1 MVNGIYTSAS
11 GMLPRMVQM
20 DNVANNLANVSTT
33 GYKKN
38 SVFLRELI
46 TADRVLSG
54 KLAKQPEKI
63 PEEVWVDYTQGS
75 FEKTGNSLDIAF
87 NGPGF
92 FKVKDQSGNIFYTR
106 NGHFITD
113 TQSNIVTSDGMYL
126 LSQSNSTIKANG
138 SNIAISESGDISV
151 DGEYVATIGK
161 ADFSNDDYKQLK
173 SIGEGLFERPANI
186 QEKAVSSSTL
196 VYQGYLE
203 ESNVDPVLT
212 MIDMIQLHREFELG
226 QKSIQI
232 QDQSLQRVVNEVG
245 VLRQ

>member
-1 MVNGIYTSAS
+1 M
-11 GMLPRMVQM
+11 
-20 DNVANNLANVSTT
+20 
-33 GYKKN
+33 
-38 SVFLRELI
+38 RELI
-46 TADRVLSG
+46 TADRALSG

-63 PEEVWVDYTQGS
+63 PEEIWVDYTQGS
-75 FEKTGNSLDIAF
+75 FEKTDNSLDIAF

-92 FKVKDQSGNIFYTR
+92 FKVRDKSGNIFYTR

-126 LSQSNSTIKANG
+126 MSQNNSPIKVSG
-138 SNIAISESGDISV
+138 SNIAISENGDLSV

-161 ADFSNDDYKQLK
+161 ADFSTDDYKQLN